1 MHVGKISE
9 HLEDYLERIF
19 EIIRTNG
26 IAKMSDVAQDKGV
39 AKSSVNNAVRRLSDK
54 GLVTHDR
61 YKNINLTDRG
71 ARLAS
76 ELSRRHD
83 IIKQFLTSVV
93 GVSPK
98 IADQDACAIE
108 HHLHA
113 ETLNKLIEMFET
125 HKS

>member
-1 MHVGKISE
+1 MHVGHISE
-9 HLEDYLERIF
+9 NLEDYLERIF

-71 ARLAS
+71 AKLAS

-83 IIKQFLTSVV
+83 IIKQFLTTIV
-93 GVSPK
+93 GVTPE

-108 HHLHA
+108 HHLHP
-113 ETLNKLIEMFET
+113 ETLNKLIDMFEID
-125 HKS
+125 KS